1 MKTSIHHKSGMT
13 AILAAAAA
21 FIAASFAGQ
30 SYAQGMTDSYL
41 EWQARMQAGP
51 DEYLFF
57 EDDRK
62 QVVSY
67 SQERIVRVCAGESS
81 IVTPLSIEYDDKETL
96 VMPGDCI
103 RVEAMEVYLEPAD
116 TLEPNTFLRVQVD
129 TLS

>member
-1 MKTSIHHKSGMT
+1 MT
-13 AILAAAAA
+13 AILAAIAAL
-21 FIAASFAGQ
+21 FAASFAAP
-30 SYAQGMTDSYL
+30 SYGQGMTESYV
-41 EWQARMQAGP
+41 EWQAQMQAGP

-67 SQERIVRVCAGESS
+67 SQERIVRVCAGDSS
-81 IVTPLSIEYDDKETL
+81 VVTPLSIEHDDKVTMVL
-96 VMPGDCI
+96 PGDCI
-103 RVEAMEVYLEPAD
+103 RVEAMEVFLEPEE